1 MKQTAT
7 RGSTHTPQPQSA
19 RSGRG
24 VALSPP
30 LAFPSTAMLQPRLE
44 IGPVDDPLE
53 RQADAMAR
61 RIVDGPTPASSA
73 SISAATP
80 SVQRQC
86 ACGGTCPDC
95 SKDLMQRKE
104 AHGSVAP
111 AAMAPP
117 AVHDVLRS
125 SGAPLDAATR
135 ADMETRFGQS
145 FEGVRIHTDAR
156 AAASARAVGAQ
167 AYTVGRNVV
176 FGSGHYAPH
185 SSSGRRLLAH
195 ELTHVTQQG
204 RQGPVLQRQPDP
216 PLEARLQVIEE
227 GGPAAQARLDQILR
241 TGGPVPTTTKVIGA
255 AIIDIEG
262 YTGPKE
268 MRAISGA
275 DSDALG
281 QGAAVYHATSP
292 TSRTLSGTRSIAG
305 SGPRRDFPF
314 QHVNDAEM
322 KIFEDI
328 IARLPKGAR
337 GTIRFSTIRV
347 RQLNGQAVFEP
358 YPACSGCIRASF
370 ETSGTLSKV
379 DLVSHAPVHPTGN
392 ADLAETPATGGGGTR
407 ARFKSIGIGVGT
419 TALSIG
425 IGLLSSYLKA
435 RVDRKIAA
443 AQIDRNQVKAQ
454 KVIDEQADTILKMML
469 TNPEQT
475 LYARVMMSS
484 AVIST
489 IEANSAAIEPTVSD
503 SSPIIDLTGVGFTFQ
518 KLDPELSDTFQQFSG
533 GGRHFTMV
541 RLLVSEIPLE
551 TPAIED
557 LIATAKARKLPLD
570 DLRYY
575 VLGRMAGLDQSD
587 PKKFV
592 ESVNRWQHIL
602 ELIDQ
607 KAAPVQTSPPPPA
620 PTRPPAQAHPNPPNY
635 KPPASNANTF
645 PTVQQQTGPPCPNCH
660 TPNKSK
666 DTWKD
671 LSFGNSPSPFGK
683 LPNDEATRKMM
694 QEWLSK

>member
-1 MKQTAT
+1 MKQTTT
-7 RGSTHTPQPQSA
+7 RASPHASQKQSM
-19 RSGRG
+19 RPGRG

-30 LAFPSTAMLQPRLE
+30 LAVPPAALLQARLE

-53 RQADAMAR
+53 HEAETMSR
-61 RIVDGPTPASSA
+61 RAVDGPPPASDTVPA
-73 SISAATP
+73 SLGAISSPALGLQRQAGPGGAGAMSAA
-80 SVQRQC
+80 
-86 ACGGTCPDC
+86 
-95 SKDLMQRKE
+95 
-104 AHGSVAP
+104 VAP
-111 AAMAPP
+111 PI
-117 AVHDVLRS
+117 VHDVLGS
-125 SGAPLDAATR
+125 PGAPLDAATR
-135 ADMETRFGQS
+135 AEMEPRFGHS
-145 FEGVRIHTDAR
+145 FEAVRIHTDSR

-176 FGSGHYAPH
+176 FGSGHYAPR

-195 ELTHVTQQG
+195 ELTHVTQQS

-255 AIIDIEG
+255 AIIDVEG

-347 RQLNGQAVFEP
+347 RQLNGQTVFEP

-392 ADLAETPATGGGGTR
+392 ADLAETPGSGGSGGGGTR

-443 AQIDRNQVKAQ
+443 AQIDRNQAKAQ

-469 TNPEQT
+469 TSPEQT

-489 IEANSAAIEPTVSD
+489 IEATPGAIEPTVSD

-518 KLDPELSDTFQQFSG
+518 KLDPELSDTFQQFGG

-570 DLRYY
+570 ELRYY

-587 PKKFV
+587 PKSFV
-592 ESVNRWQHIL
+592 ASVNRWQHIL

-607 KAAPVQTSPPPPA
+607 KAAPVQTTSPPPA
-620 PTRPPAQAHPNPPNY
+620 PARPPAQAHSNPPNY

-683 LPNDEATRKMM
+683 LPNDEATRKLM

>member
-7 RGSTHTPQPQSA
+7 HAAPASAQSQSA
-19 RSGRG
+19 RPRRG

-30 LAFPSTAMLQPRLE
+30 PALPSIAMLQPRLE

-53 RQADAMAR
+53 READAMASR
-61 RIVDGPTPASSA
+61 VADGPQSGA
-73 SISAATP
+73 ISAAAP
-80 SVQRQC
+80 RVQRRT
-86 ACGGTCPDC
+86 ASSGT
-95 SKDLMQRKE
+95 
-104 AHGSVAP
+104 
-111 AAMAPP
+111 AAANAAAAPP
-117 AVHDVLRS
+117 IVHDVLRAP
-125 SGAPLDAATR
+125 GTPLDTAAR
-135 ADMETRFGQS
+135 ADLEPRFGTS
-145 FEGVRIHTDAR
+145 FAGVRIHADAQ

-167 AYTVGRNVV
+167 AYTVGRDVV
-176 FGSGHYAPH
+176 FGSGHYAPQTAA
-185 SSSGRRLLAH
+185 GRRLLAH
-195 ELTHVTQQG
+195 ELTHVVQQG
-204 RQGPVLQRQPDP
+204 HHGAVLQRQPDP
-216 PLEARLQVIEE
+216 PLESRLQVIEE
-227 GGPAAQARLDQILR
+227 GGPAAQTRLDQILR
-241 TGGPVPTTTKVIGA
+241 SGGPVPTKTKVIGA

-275 DSDALG
+275 DTDALG
-281 QGAAVYHATSP
+281 QGAAIYHASSP

-322 KIFEDI
+322 KLFEDI
-328 IARLPKGAR
+328 IARLPKGAK
-337 GTIRFSTIRV
+337 GTIHFSTVRV
-347 RQLNGQAVFEP
+347 RQVNGQTVFEP

-379 DLVSHAPVHPTGN
+379 DLVSHAPVHPTGS
-392 ADLAETPATGGGGTR
+392 ADVAETPAPSGGGTGGGGGAR

-443 AQIDRNQVKAQ
+443 AQIDRNQAKAQ
-454 KVIDEQADTILKMML
+454 KVIDAEADTILKMML

-489 IEANSAAIEPTVSD
+489 LDVNPAAMEPTVSD

-518 KLDPELSDTFQQFSG
+518 KLDPELSDTFQQFGG

-551 TPAIED
+551 TPSIED

-570 DLRYY
+570 DLLNY
-575 VLGRMAGLDQSD
+575 VRTKMIKLDESD
-587 PKKFV
+587 PNKFV
-592 ESVNRWQHIL
+592 ADVNHWQHML
-602 ELIDQ
+602 DLINQ
-607 KAAPVQTSPPPPA
+607 KDVPVQSKPPPA
-620 PTRPPAQAHPNPPNY
+620 PARPPAQAHPSPPGY
-635 KPPASNANTF
+635 KAPSTSTGTLPS
-645 PTVQQQTGPPCPNCH
+645 VQEQTGTVCPNCH

-666 DTWKD
+666 DSWKD
-671 LSFGNSPSPFGK
+671 LSFGSTPSPFGK
-683 LPNDEATRKMM
+683 LPNDEASRKLME
-694 QEWLSK
+694 QWLSK